1 MSASVSAAQAQAM
14 AHDVLRTVDVDVPST
29 TAIVL
34 TDGTYTG
41 PHHEGYLV
49 NPSQV
54 TGAAEQF
61 TMITGLSV
69 DGDRLVDALPWI
81 GDEEDQ

>member
-1 MSASVSAAQAQAM
+1 MYASVSATEAQTIAR
-14 AHDVLRTVDVDVPST
+14 DVLRTVDIDVAT
-29 TAIVL
+29 DTAVVL
-34 TDGTYTG
+34 TDGAYTG

-61 TMITGLSV
+61 RLVTGLSV
-69 DGDRLVDALPWI
+69 DGDRLVDALPWA
-81 GDEEDQ
+81 EL